1 MEDIFHPILNNNS
14 VFKIYQ
20 SKDESFIYSILAA
33 IYSHKIDARSF
44 HQPSA
49 YRKYKKLLNV
59 ANTPLPM
66 KNKNIKLFL
75 RNNSRLDISI
85 RLFDSIL
92 ISKNDM
98 KIYEHKVIGKGRKII
113 NLLFHKRYKNKQ
125 SYYHYFWIKNI
136 NNIKKSFK
144 KHFVCVVCYNKF
156 STSKALNRHLLTCNS
171 KTVDVYPPEKSY
183 LSFDDKKAAKY
194 ACPLSIIGFADF
206 ETKIVSTDNKDEFK
220 DAFHRLDSFTTRKK
234 LHQIVSFSL
243 IFVDNDGKL
252 IFEKTSCAKNA
263 GECFFQ
269 TLDSIEENLLLSISK
284 NKASFDTKSLTSEEL
299 QRFNKATNCEICH
312 VKFENNDRLRCK
324 NLDHCHYTNK
334 YRYASCT
341 MCNLLNRSQTHIP
354 IYFHN
359 FCSYDSNLLLN
370 VINKNSNVRT
380 PPKFLFSNLQKLR
393 FLTYNS
399 YKFKDSLEHLPSS
412 LSKLVSELNN
422 PHQNHNFPIFY
433 QSKIIQSFLPKNES
447 KENIKR
453 KIKLLTGGKGIY
465 PYSLCNDADIMK
477 QMTNFPPI
485 EKFFNDLTNTSCTLE
500 DYKFA
505 VNVYKSFNCK
515 NLYEYTILYNH
526 TDTLILAEIM
536 MVYRKVIQDH
546 FQMDIHHFL
555 GIPGLSFNIMLKISK
570 VKLELISD
578 PEMSDFF
585 QKSIR
590 GGMSFITTRKAKSD
604 YTDSNIENCKRR
616 MTHIRYI
623 DGNNLY
629 GSQMLFDLPTED
641 YKFEDEKFVKK
652 IEKKLKNRKQIS
664 IGERGMFLEV
674 DLNYPK
680 KLHKLHED
688 FPLAPERYKITYNEL
703 SPINQFLYKKMQKN
717 TSQDTYC
724 EEKLIPTF
732 HNRKYYILHIK
743 CLLFYLS
750 HGLILKKI
758 HRIVSFKQKPFLK
771 DYILTLTNLRSISA
785 AKNLTF
791 FVNVFKL
798 LANSTYGKFA
808 QNPNNFTYAKLC
820 LCERD
825 LKKAINSNRFLRA
838 SIVNQDV
845 AIVEY
850 KPEKI
855 LYDSPFSVAAT
866 ILDLAKLHLYY
877 YYYDVLKP
885 AFVPDK
891 VSLIATDTDS
901 IIFSVNCPNFFT
913 KYKKLPLFDFSNF
926 KKHDFLYSDK
936 NRKALLFFKDENPS
950 DFIKEFIGLRSK
962 LYVIK
967 TVSNHEDKKCKGYNR
982 KFKDTLLTYE
992 KYKNCHKN
1000 LTQHRLP
1007 LLAIRS
1013 FDHQLYTVLQN
1024 KVVLNNYDSKMFI
1037 CNCNIHTF
1045 FYGSNDINAECK
1057 KCNSIVSM

>member
-1 MEDIFHPILNNNS
+1 MEDIFHPVLNNNS

-85 RLFDSIL
+85 RLFDSVL

-113 NLLFHKRYKNKQ
+113 NLLFHKQYKNKQ

-220 DAFHRLDSFTTRKK
+220 DAFDRLDSFTTRKK
-234 LHQIVSFSL
+234 VHQIVSFSL

-536 MVYRKVIQDH
+536 TVYRKVIQDH

-604 YTDSNIENCKRR
+604 YTDSNIENCKGR

-629 GSQMLFDLPTED
+629 GSQMIFDLPTED

-724 EEKLIPTF
+724 EKKLIPTF

-1045 FYGSNDINAECK
+1045 FYGSNDINAVCK
-1057 KCNSIVSM
+1057 KCNSNVSM

>member
-1 MEDIFHPILNNNS
+1 M
-14 VFKIYQ
+14 
-20 SKDESFIYSILAA
+20 
-33 IYSHKIDARSF
+33 
-44 HQPSA
+44 
-49 YRKYKKLLNV
+49 
-59 ANTPLPM
+59 
-66 KNKNIKLFL
+66 
-75 RNNSRLDISI
+75 
-85 RLFDSIL
+85 
-92 ISKNDM
+92 
-98 KIYEHKVIGKGRKII
+98 
-113 NLLFHKRYKNKQ
+113 
-125 SYYHYFWIKNI
+125 
-136 NNIKKSFK
+136 
-144 KHFVCVVCYNKF
+144 CVVCYNKF

-206 ETKIVSTDNKDEFK
+206 ETKMVSTDNKDEFK

-447 KENIKR
+447 KENMKR

-536 MVYRKVIQDH
+536 TVYRKVIQDH

-652 IEKKLKNRKQIS
+652 I
-664 IGERGMFLEV
+664 
-674 DLNYPK
+674 
-680 KLHKLHED
+680 
-688 FPLAPERYKITYNEL
+688 
-703 SPINQFLYKKMQKN
+703 
-717 TSQDTYC
+717 
-724 EEKLIPTF
+724 
-732 HNRKYYILHIK
+732 
-743 CLLFYLS
+743 
-750 HGLILKKI
+750 
-758 HRIVSFKQKPFLK
+758 
-771 DYILTLTNLRSISA
+771 
-785 AKNLTF
+785 
-791 FVNVFKL
+791 
-798 LANSTYGKFA
+798 
-808 QNPNNFTYAKLC
+808 
-820 LCERD
+820 
-825 LKKAINSNRFLRA
+825 
-838 SIVNQDV
+838 
-845 AIVEY
+845 
-850 KPEKI
+850 
-855 LYDSPFSVAAT
+855 
-866 ILDLAKLHLYY
+866 
-877 YYYDVLKP
+877 
-885 AFVPDK
+885 
-891 VSLIATDTDS
+891 
-901 IIFSVNCPNFFT
+901 
-913 KYKKLPLFDFSNF
+913 
-926 KKHDFLYSDK
+926 
-936 NRKALLFFKDENPS
+936 
-950 DFIKEFIGLRSK
+950 
-962 LYVIK
+962 
-967 TVSNHEDKKCKGYNR
+967 
-982 KFKDTLLTYE
+982 
-992 KYKNCHKN
+992 
-1000 LTQHRLP
+1000 
-1007 LLAIRS
+1007 
-1013 FDHQLYTVLQN
+1013 
-1024 KVVLNNYDSKMFI
+1024 
-1037 CNCNIHTF
+1037 
-1045 FYGSNDINAECK
+1045 
-1057 KCNSIVSM
+1057 